1 MELFKIGFFPVRLVD
16 IIDISVV
23 TFLFYKLYEYLRGSL
38 AVRVTSVILATFLLW
53 KLVGLL
59 EFRLLTTILD
69 AFLGLGAIAVMII
82 FAPEIR
88 QFLSAISKNTIL
100 DRLIRRVGERTDT
113 RTSYFDIIEALRD
126 LRSRGEGAL
135 IVLPGSNPLNNI
147 AATGEKL
154 DANITSRLIYTIF
167 QKESPLHDG
176 AMIIANGKITSV
188 RCILPL
194 SKNSQLASDL
204 GLRHRAA
211 VGLSEVSD
219 SMILVISEERR
230 EISIAEQGTL
240 ARDIDYQE
248 LEKRMQ
254 RHLGQVM
261 VEVE

>member
-23 TFLFYKLYEYLRGSL
+23 TFMFYKLYEYMKGSL

-53 KLVGLL
+53 KVVGLL

-88 QFLSAISKNTIL
+88 HFLSEISKNTLL
-100 DRLIRRVGERTDT
+100 DRLLRSVGERTDT
-113 RTSYFDIIEALRD
+113 RTSYFDIIEAVRNI
-126 LRSRGEGAL
+126 RGRGEGAL
-135 IVLPGSNPLNNI
+135 IILPGNNPLLEI
-147 AATGEKL
+147 AATGERL
-154 DANITSRLIYTIF
+154 DANITARLIFSIF

-176 AMIIANGKITSV
+176 GMVIANGKISSV

-194 SKNSQLASDL
+194 SKDPQLAPDL

-211 VGLSEVSD
+211 LGLAEVSD
-219 SMILVISEERR
+219 ALVLVISEERQ
-230 EISIAEQGTL
+230 EISLATHGTL
-240 ARDIDYQE
+240 IRDVDYQE
-248 LEKRMQ
+248 LERHLQK
-254 RHLGQVM
+254 HLGQGV
-261 VEVE
+261 